1 MFTRKMKIVLLL
13 FVLFCLADN
22 ANATPRWRILDSGA
36 IEWQIDSRLPHYD
49 HIEMSGLKV
58 SAVLRYGVNGD
69 GQFVM
74 ERSMIWPMLRTIPNN
89 THASLMQRFAID
101 YASLLLVNGMALNN
115 EKVKSICIDG
125 RLTVVSLFAIGYQNT
140 GTARNREPVPVV
152 ELTRSFFPSTDKPM
166 LCERYTVKNIS
177 SKPISVIVP
186 FQKAVYKTDLAKG
199 VDGSYTIV
207 TSIQN
212 KEDCLYTIAPKESLT
227 FDASVQAY
235 KKGEKELIV
244 DIADEEHKRM
254 AFVDKIWNNLSF
266 VSPDPVVNTAF
277 AFAKVRAAESI
288 FATGGGFMHS
298 PGGES
303 YYAAVWANDQAEYAN
318 PFFPFLGYDIG
329 NASALNSFR
338 LFARFMNSDYKPIP
352 SSIIAEGKDTWN
364 GAGDRGDAA
373 MIAYGAAR
381 YALAKADKK
390 EAQELWPLIEW
401 CLEYCKRKI
410 NASGIVTSDAD
421 ELEGRFPAGNAN
433 LCTSSLYYDALVSA
447 SYLAKELGKQ
457 SSVSKEYARQAKVL
471 KNNINN
477 YFGSRIEGFDSY
489 RYYEGNDILRSWIA
503 IPLTVGIF
511 EKKTGTVEALFS
523 PRLWSK
529 DGLLTQAGTD
539 TFWDRST
546 LYALR
551 GVYSAG
557 ARERAMEHM
566 AYYSQ
571 QRLLGEHV
579 PYPIEAWPEGNQRH
593 LSAESALYCRI
604 VTEGIF
610 GIRPTG
616 FNSFSLC
623 PQLPDKWNSMRLNN
637 VSAFAFSPFDIIV
650 ERQGNKIKTYVLR
663 NGKPVK
669 TYHTENGKDINIT
682 F

>member
-1 MFTRKMKIVLLL
+1 
-13 FVLFCLADN
+13 
-22 ANATPRWRILDSGA
+22 
-36 IEWQIDSRLPHYD
+36 
-49 HIEMSGLKV
+49 
-58 SAVLRYGVNGD
+58 
-69 GQFVM
+69 
-74 ERSMIWPMLRTIPNN
+74 
-89 THASLMQRFAID
+89 
-101 YASLLLVNGMALNN
+101 
-115 EKVKSICIDG
+115 
-125 RLTVVSLFAIGYQNT
+125 
-140 GTARNREPVPVV
+140 
-152 ELTRSFFPSTDKPM
+152 
-166 LCERYTVKNIS
+166 
-177 SKPISVIVP
+177 
-186 FQKAVYKTDLAKG
+186 
-199 VDGSYTIV
+199 
-207 TSIQN
+207 
-212 KEDCLYTIAPKESLT
+212 
-227 FDASVQAY
+227 
-235 KKGEKELIV
+235 
-244 DIADEEHKRM
+244 
-254 AFVDKIWNNLSF
+254 
-266 VSPDPVVNTAF
+266 
-277 AFAKVRAAESI
+277 
-288 FATGGGFMHS
+288 
-298 PGGES
+298 
-303 YYAAVWANDQAEYAN
+303 
-318 PFFPFLGYDIG
+318 
-329 NASALNSFR
+329 
-338 LFARFMNSDYKPIP
+338 
-352 SSIIAEGKDTWN
+352 
-364 GAGDRGDAA
+364 

-616 FNSFSLC
+616 SNSFSLC

>member
-36 IEWQIDSRLPHYD
+36 IEWQIDGRLPHYD

-186 FQKAVYKTDLAKG
+186 FQKAVYKTDPVKG

-364 GAGDRGDAA
+364 GAGDRGD
-373 MIAYGAAR
+373 
-381 YALAKADKK
+381 
-390 EAQELWPLIEW
+390 EA
-401 CLEYCKRKI
+401 
-410 NASGIVTSDAD
+410 
-421 ELEGRFPAGNAN
+421 
-433 LCTSSLYYDALVSA
+433 
-447 SYLAKELGKQ
+447 
-457 SSVSKEYARQAKVL
+457 
-471 KNNINN
+471 
-477 YFGSRIEGFDSY
+477 
-489 RYYEGNDILRSWIA
+489 
-503 IPLTVGIF
+503 
-511 EKKTGTVEALFS
+511 KTGTVEALFS

>member
-1 MFTRKMKIVLLL
+1 M
-13 FVLFCLADN
+13 
-22 ANATPRWRILDSGA
+22 
-36 IEWQIDSRLPHYD
+36 
-49 HIEMSGLKV
+49 
-58 SAVLRYGVNGD
+58 
-69 GQFVM
+69 
-74 ERSMIWPMLRTIPNN
+74 
-89 THASLMQRFAID
+89 
-101 YASLLLVNGMALNN
+101 
-115 EKVKSICIDG
+115 
-125 RLTVVSLFAIGYQNT
+125 
-140 GTARNREPVPVV
+140 
-152 ELTRSFFPSTDKPM
+152 
-166 LCERYTVKNIS
+166 
-177 SKPISVIVP
+177 
-186 FQKAVYKTDLAKG
+186 
-199 VDGSYTIV
+199 DGSYTIV

-623 PQLPDKWNSMRLNN
+623 PQLPNKWNSMRLNN

>member
-1 MFTRKMKIVLLL
+1 
-13 FVLFCLADN
+13 
-22 ANATPRWRILDSGA
+22 
-36 IEWQIDSRLPHYD
+36 
-49 HIEMSGLKV
+49 
-58 SAVLRYGVNGD
+58 
-69 GQFVM
+69 
-74 ERSMIWPMLRTIPNN
+74 
-89 THASLMQRFAID
+89 
-101 YASLLLVNGMALNN
+101 
-115 EKVKSICIDG
+115 
-125 RLTVVSLFAIGYQNT
+125 
-140 GTARNREPVPVV
+140 
-152 ELTRSFFPSTDKPM
+152 
-166 LCERYTVKNIS
+166 
-177 SKPISVIVP
+177 
-186 FQKAVYKTDLAKG
+186 
-199 VDGSYTIV
+199 
-207 TSIQN
+207 
-212 KEDCLYTIAPKESLT
+212 
-227 FDASVQAY
+227 
-235 KKGEKELIV
+235 
-244 DIADEEHKRM
+244 
-254 AFVDKIWNNLSF
+254 
-266 VSPDPVVNTAF
+266 
-277 AFAKVRAAESI
+277 
-288 FATGGGFMHS
+288 
-298 PGGES
+298 
-303 YYAAVWANDQAEYAN
+303 
-318 PFFPFLGYDIG
+318 
-329 NASALNSFR
+329 
-338 LFARFMNSDYKPIP
+338 MNSDYKPIP

-421 ELEGRFPAGNAN
+421 ELEGRFPVGNAN

-604 VTEGIF
+604 VTEGLF

-623 PQLPDKWNSMRLNN
+623 PQLPDKWNSMRLNY

>member
-1 MFTRKMKIVLLL
+1 M
-13 FVLFCLADN
+13 
-22 ANATPRWRILDSGA
+22 
-36 IEWQIDSRLPHYD
+36 
-49 HIEMSGLKV
+49 
-58 SAVLRYGVNGD
+58 
-69 GQFVM
+69 
-74 ERSMIWPMLRTIPNN
+74 
-89 THASLMQRFAID
+89 
-101 YASLLLVNGMALNN
+101 
-115 EKVKSICIDG
+115 
-125 RLTVVSLFAIGYQNT
+125 
-140 GTARNREPVPVV
+140 
-152 ELTRSFFPSTDKPM
+152 
-166 LCERYTVKNIS
+166 
-177 SKPISVIVP
+177 
-186 FQKAVYKTDLAKG
+186 
-199 VDGSYTIV
+199 DGSYTIV

-298 PGGES
+298 HGGES

-489 RYYEGNDILRSWIA
+489 RYYEGNDILRSWICM
-503 IPLTVGIF
+503 PLVMGIY
-511 EKKTGTVEALFS
+511 TRTQGTIDALFS
-523 PRLWSK
+523 HRLWTD
-529 DGLLTQAGTD
+529 DGLLTQAGTE

-551 GVYSAG
+551 GTIAAGEVEKGMNFLKKYSH
-557 ARERAMEHM
+557 R
-566 AYYSQ
+566 
-571 QRLLGEHV
+571 RLLGDHV
-579 PYPIEAWPEGNQRH
+579 PYAIEAWPEGDQRH
-593 LSAESALYCRI
+593 LSAESGLYCRI
-604 VTEGIF
+604 YTEGLF

-616 FNSFSLC
+616 LRSFEMTPRLPQEWEYMNLNRVRAFNSE
-623 PQLPDKWNSMRLNN
+623 
-637 VSAFAFSPFDIIV
+637 FDIRVRRAGKKLHV
-650 ERQGNKIKTYVLR
+650 EILKG
-663 NGKPVK
+663 GKPVLK
-669 TYHTENGKDINIT
+669 KSVTEGATIKVNL
-682 F
+682 

>member
-1 MFTRKMKIVLLL
+1 M
-13 FVLFCLADN
+13 
-22 ANATPRWRILDSGA
+22 
-36 IEWQIDSRLPHYD
+36 
-49 HIEMSGLKV
+49 
-58 SAVLRYGVNGD
+58 
-69 GQFVM
+69 
-74 ERSMIWPMLRTIPNN
+74 
-89 THASLMQRFAID
+89 
-101 YASLLLVNGMALNN
+101 
-115 EKVKSICIDG
+115 
-125 RLTVVSLFAIGYQNT
+125 
-140 GTARNREPVPVV
+140 
-152 ELTRSFFPSTDKPM
+152 
-166 LCERYTVKNIS
+166 
-177 SKPISVIVP
+177 
-186 FQKAVYKTDLAKG
+186 
-199 VDGSYTIV
+199 
-207 TSIQN
+207 
-212 KEDCLYTIAPKESLT
+212 
-227 FDASVQAY
+227 
-235 KKGEKELIV
+235 
-244 DIADEEHKRM
+244 
-254 AFVDKIWNNLSF
+254 
-266 VSPDPVVNTAF
+266 
-277 AFAKVRAAESI
+277 
-288 FATGGGFMHS
+288 
-298 PGGES
+298 
-303 YYAAVWANDQAEYAN
+303 N
-318 PFFPFLGYDIG
+318 P
-329 NASALNSFR
+329 
-338 LFARFMNSDYKPIP
+338 DYKPIP
-352 SSIIAEGKDTWN
+352 SSIIAEGKDIWN

-410 NASGIVTSDAD
+410 NASGVVTSDAD

-447 SYLAKELGKQ
+447 NYLAKELGKQ

-471 KNNINN
+471 RNNINN
-477 YFGSRIEGFDSY
+477 YFGSHIEGFDSY

-616 FNSFSLC
+616 SNSFSLC

-650 ERQGNKIKTYVLR
+650 ERQGNKIKTCVLR

>member
-1 MFTRKMKIVLLL
+1 M
-13 FVLFCLADN
+13 
-22 ANATPRWRILDSGA
+22 
-36 IEWQIDSRLPHYD
+36 
-49 HIEMSGLKV
+49 
-58 SAVLRYGVNGD
+58 
-69 GQFVM
+69 
-74 ERSMIWPMLRTIPNN
+74 
-89 THASLMQRFAID
+89 
-101 YASLLLVNGMALNN
+101 
-115 EKVKSICIDG
+115 
-125 RLTVVSLFAIGYQNT
+125 
-140 GTARNREPVPVV
+140 
-152 ELTRSFFPSTDKPM
+152 
-166 LCERYTVKNIS
+166 
-177 SKPISVIVP
+177 
-186 FQKAVYKTDLAKG
+186 
-199 VDGSYTIV
+199 
-207 TSIQN
+207 
-212 KEDCLYTIAPKESLT
+212 
-227 FDASVQAY
+227 
-235 KKGEKELIV
+235 
-244 DIADEEHKRM
+244 
-254 AFVDKIWNNLSF
+254 
-266 VSPDPVVNTAF
+266 
-277 AFAKVRAAESI
+277 
-288 FATGGGFMHS
+288 
-298 PGGES
+298 
-303 YYAAVWANDQAEYAN
+303 
-318 PFFPFLGYDIG
+318 
-329 NASALNSFR
+329 
-338 LFARFMNSDYKPIP
+338 
-352 SSIIAEGKDTWN
+352 
-364 GAGDRGDAA
+364 
-373 MIAYGAAR
+373 
-381 YALAKADKK
+381 
-390 EAQELWPLIEW
+390 
-401 CLEYCKRKI
+401 
-410 NASGIVTSDAD
+410 TSDAD
-421 ELEGRFPAGNAN
+421 ELEGRFPVGNAN

-604 VTEGIF
+604 VTEGLF

-623 PQLPDKWNSMRLNN
+623 PQLPDKWNSMRLNY

>member
-1 MFTRKMKIVLLL
+1 MWTL
-13 FVLFCLADN
+13 
-22 ANATPRWRILDSGA
+22 
-36 IEWQIDSRLPHYD
+36 
-49 HIEMSGLKV
+49 
-58 SAVLRYGVNGD
+58 YG
-69 GQFVM
+69 Q
-74 ERSMIWPMLRTIPNN
+74 EYLIKT
-89 THASLMQRFAID
+89 
-101 YASLLLVNGMALNN
+101 
-115 EKVKSICIDG
+115 
-125 RLTVVSLFAIGYQNT
+125 
-140 GTARNREPVPVV
+140 
-152 ELTRSFFPSTDKPM
+152 
-166 LCERYTVKNIS
+166 
-177 SKPISVIVP
+177 ISVIVS
-186 FQKAVYKTDLAKG
+186 FQKAVYKTDPVKG

-410 NASGIVTSDAD
+410 NASGIVTSDAV
-421 ELEGRFPAGNAN
+421 
-433 LCTSSLYYDALVSA
+433 SLKDAF
-447 SYLAKELGKQ
+447 Q
-457 SSVSKEYARQAKVL
+457 
-471 KNNINN
+471 
-477 YFGSRIEGFDSY
+477 
-489 RYYEGNDILRSWIA
+489 
-503 IPLTVGIF
+503 
-511 EKKTGTVEALFS
+511 
-523 PRLWSK
+523 
-529 DGLLTQAGTD
+529 
-539 TFWDRST
+539 
-546 LYALR
+546 
-551 GVYSAG
+551 
-557 ARERAMEHM
+557 
-566 AYYSQ
+566 
-571 QRLLGEHV
+571 
-579 PYPIEAWPEGNQRH
+579 
-593 LSAESALYCRI
+593 
-604 VTEGIF
+604 
-610 GIRPTG
+610 
-616 FNSFSLC
+616 
-623 PQLPDKWNSMRLNN
+623 
-637 VSAFAFSPFDIIV
+637 
-650 ERQGNKIKTYVLR
+650 
-663 NGKPVK
+663 
-669 TYHTENGKDINIT
+669 
-682 F
+682 

>member
-36 IEWQIDSRLPHYD
+36 IEWQIDGRLPHYD

-186 FQKAVYKTDLAKG
+186 FQKAVYKTDPVKG

-338 LFARFMNSDYKPIP
+338 LFARFMNSDYL
-352 SSIIAEGKDTWN
+352 S
-364 GAGDRGDAA
+364 
-373 MIAYGAAR
+373 
-381 YALAKADKK
+381 
-390 EAQELWPLIEW
+390 LIHISEPT
-401 CLEYCKRKI
+401 R
-410 NASGIVTSDAD
+410 
-421 ELEGRFPAGNAN
+421 
-433 LCTSSLYYDALVSA
+433 
-447 SYLAKELGKQ
+447 
-457 SSVSKEYARQAKVL
+457 
-471 KNNINN
+471 
-477 YFGSRIEGFDSY
+477 
-489 RYYEGNDILRSWIA
+489 
-503 IPLTVGIF
+503 
-511 EKKTGTVEALFS
+511 
-523 PRLWSK
+523 
-529 DGLLTQAGTD
+529 
-539 TFWDRST
+539 
-546 LYALR
+546 
-551 GVYSAG
+551 
-557 ARERAMEHM
+557 
-566 AYYSQ
+566 
-571 QRLLGEHV
+571 
-579 PYPIEAWPEGNQRH
+579 PY
-593 LSAESALYCRI
+593 
-604 VTEGIF
+604 
-610 GIRPTG
+610 
-616 FNSFSLC
+616 
-623 PQLPDKWNSMRLNN
+623 
-637 VSAFAFSPFDIIV
+637 
-650 ERQGNKIKTYVLR
+650 
-663 NGKPVK
+663 
-669 TYHTENGKDINIT
+669 
-682 F
+682 